1 MPVHHE
7 AFPSK
12 RPSLGLSLSGREPG
26 NVSATE
32 RLDSSSPGPRRAG
45 YDIGILETWTETS
58 IFTPRFTRFPSISW
72 LASTRIA
79 LEGPAVAA
87 MAMSVVIATD
97 SEAKL
102 AWGCRVRSKGSF
114 RGVTGCRPMSAYA
127 QGSRVSY
134 ILACREPQF
143 PGCFCDDAKIQ

>member
-1 MPVHHE
+1 MDENPATCLRLNGSTAAVQ
-7 AFPSK
+7 ALVVLVTTSAYL
-12 RPSLGLSLSGREPG
+12 RLGQK
-26 NVSATE
+26 
-32 RLDSSSPGPRRAG
+32 
-45 YDIGILETWTETS
+45 TS

-102 AWGCRVRSKGSF
+102 ALGCRVRSKGSF

-127 QGSRVSY
+127 QGCLSCLSLVLCTRVSY